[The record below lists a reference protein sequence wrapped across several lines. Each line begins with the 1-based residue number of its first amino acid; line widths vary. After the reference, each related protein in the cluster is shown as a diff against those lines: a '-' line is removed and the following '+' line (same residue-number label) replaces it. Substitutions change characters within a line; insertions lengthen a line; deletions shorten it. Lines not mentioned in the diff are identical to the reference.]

1 MPHFFNFGH
10 ETMNDLQNFKNHPTE
25 IRETNHYQQEYIS
38 QFVQKWDELINWE
51 ARSKSEGDFF
61 IRSLKKFDAK
71 RILDVATGT
80 GYHSVML
87 LNAGFEV
94 TSVDG
99 NPEMLARA
107 FTNARKHGHILK
119 TIHAD
124 WRWLNRDVHEK
135 YDAIICL
142 GNSFTHL
149 FSERERRKAL
159 AEFNAALRHNGVL
172 IIDQRNYDSIIDQG
186 YNSKHAYYYL
196 GQNVKAEPEYVDA
209 GLARFKYEF
218 LDGSI
223 FHLNMYPLRRQYMRR
238 LLLEV
243 GFQRVVTYGDFQASF
258 DKDDPDF
265 LVHIAE
271 KKFIENEPELE
282 SEDNSKIEREDD

>member
-1 MPHFFNFGH
+1 MAVKQDFG
-10 ETMNDLQNFKNHPTE
+10 NNPTE
-25 IRETNHYQQEYIS
+25 VRESDHYQQEYIKH
-38 QFVQKWDELINWE
+38 FVQKWDDLINWKE
-51 ARSKSEGDFF
+51 RAKSEGDFF
-61 IRSLKKFDAK
+61 IRSLKKAGV
-71 RILDVATGT
+71 RRVLDVATGT

-99 NPEMLARA
+99 NPEMLAQA
-107 FTNARKHGHILK
+107 FANARKHGHILR

-159 AEFNAALRHNGVL
+159 AEFNAALRHNGIL
-172 IIDQRNYDSIIDQG
+172 IIDQRNYDSIIDHG
-186 YNSKHAYYYL
+186 FTTKHAYYYL
-196 GQNVKAEPEYVDA
+196 GNSVKAEPEYVDE

-218 LDGSI
+218 GDGST
-223 FHLNMYPLRRQYMRR
+223 FHLNMFPLRMRYLRR
-238 LLLEV
+238 LLFEV
-243 GFQRVVTYGDFQASF
+243 GFQRVKTFGDFQETF
-258 DKDDPDF
+258 KENDPDF

-282 SEDNSKIEREDD
+282 TLDDVKIEKEEE